1 MDDRKIREL
10 SSKYA
15 PEELDCKKC
24 LFSMRLAIGET
35 RRFLDDHPK
44 TKEKILKLLKKSE
57 G

>member
-15 PEELDCKKC
+15 PEELDYKKC
-24 LFSMRLAIGET
+24 LFSMILEIGGT
-35 RRFLDDHPK
+35 RQFLGDHPK
-44 TKEKILKLLKKSE
+44 TKEKILKLLEKTE

>member
-1 MDDRKIREL
+1 MDDRKILEL
-10 SSKYA
+10 SSKYT
-15 PEELDCKKC
+15 PEELDYKKC

-44 TKEKILKLLKKSE
+44 TKEKILKLLEKSE

>member
-15 PEELDCKKC
+15 PEELDYKKC
-24 LFSMRLAIGET
+24 LFSMRLAIRET
-35 RRFLDDHPK
+35 RRFLGDHPK
-44 TKEKILKLLKKSE
+44 TKEKILKLLEKSE